1 MRKIILAVFF
11 MLILVLGNCEKLYES
26 TDVTSE
32 MMDCISETCYK
43 DMYPLY
49 SMDGEQ
55 TIRNIGMSF
64 KETKFTYELLN
75 QLTDSVLFSKLY
87 IDKAIKQIDSDN
99 YIVYI
104 QNKGICIHFSILKEL
119 WENGKL
125 FINDGIEQ
133 YIDETTIEGDL
144 NDKSE
149 YFADYIFNHNIS
161 FNLKKVKGKFK
172 CVSVDEYEPNQNN
185 MSYNKELKKINELSF
200 DAYVEYFRNMMAETI
215 IGKNKIDNSIIFKEK
230 TS

>member
-1 MRKIILAVFF
+1 MRKIILVVLF

-55 TIRNIGMSF
+55 TIRNMGMSF
-64 KETKFTYELLN
+64 KETKLTYEILN

-87 IDKAIKQIDSDN
+87 IDKAVKQIDSDN

-104 QNKGICIHFSILKEL
+104 QNKVICIHFSILKEL

-133 YIDETTIEGDL
+133 YIDEISIEDDL
-144 NDKSE
+144 NDKPE
-149 YFADYIFNHNIS
+149 YFADYIFNHSIS

-185 MSYNKELKKINELSF
+185 MSYNKELKKINELSA
-200 DAYVEYFRNMMAETI
+200 DAYVEYFRDMMAETI
-215 IGKNKIDNSIIFKEK
+215 IGKKDIDKSIIFKEK